1 MIKVNLWTTDGDEFE
16 IAEMQ
21 PSEIQPFIEL
31 IKKHGVWIQGDNY
44 FFVEAMYHP
53 EVKSFE
59 ITVK

>member
-1 MIKVNLWTTDGDEFE
+1 MIKVNLWTTDGDEYE
-16 IAEMQ
+16 VETMP

-31 IKKHGVWIQGDNY
+31 IKNHGVYIDGNTY

-53 EVKSFE
+53 EGKVFD